1 MTQTSLLEPFCVP
14 EFLVDV
20 SSESSDESND
30 DKATSE
36 GTTSNSTS
44 LNDPVVAN
52 NNYEDT

>member
-1 MTQTSLLEPFCVP
+1 MP